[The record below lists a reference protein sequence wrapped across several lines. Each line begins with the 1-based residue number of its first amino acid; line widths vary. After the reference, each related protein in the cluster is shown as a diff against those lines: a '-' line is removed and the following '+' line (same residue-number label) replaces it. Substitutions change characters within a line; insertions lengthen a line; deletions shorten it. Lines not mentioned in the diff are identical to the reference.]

1 MLIMLYR
8 PEKQAVA
15 HYKYRFPF
23 ETHENCVKFH
33 AELDLC
39 QKRGLRRSTNLLVDS
54 NVAHITLILHM

>member
-39 QKRGLRRSTNLLVDS
+39 QKRGLRRSTMGGSANWAVKTNLKL
-54 NVAHITLILHM
+54 